1 MVCYASALGR
11 VFGHLLLLRVLL
23 VLRMFAVRL
32 YFMEKVGLDDDDHQA
47 VAHRGTTASA
57 AAEMWSASGQQLSIN
72 YWLISGGARCRQAEA
87 VCLLCLMV
95 PNGA

>member
-11 VFGHLLLLRVLL
+11 VFGHLLRVLL
-23 VLRMFAVRL
+23 VFRMSLMFAARL
-32 YFMEKVGLDDDDHQA
+32 YFMEKVGLDDDHHQA
-47 VAHRGTTASA
+47 VAHWGTTASA

-72 YWLISGGARCRQAEA
+72 YWLISGGARQAGRGS
-87 VCLLCLMV
+87 LPTL